1 MHVVVLIVLILKR
14 QGVQLAG
21 SGSFTPPRLPSI
33 FPLKIAFYVEI
44 KISFTSGMARALD
57 NERFSEMRK
66 LFQPN

>member
-1 MHVVVLIVLILKR
+1 MHVVVLTVLILKR

-21 SGSFTPPRLPSI
+21 SGSFTPRLPSI